1 MMYAIYAADG
11 KIECVLKGRVAPPPS
26 QSVIPLNASE
36 YNALLNNLAAWRV
49 VGGKITPYTQPQ
61 AEQLADAIVVQKRI
75 VTAACVSAM
84 TGGFVSS
91 ALGSAHTYPATLTDQ
106 HNLSGSVV
114 SSLLPNLPSGW
125 TTSFWCMDSTGA
137 WAFTPHTAAQIQQ
150 VGLDG
155 KAWITAQQEKLASL
169 NAQIEVA
176 TTVSEVTA
184 IIW

>member
-1 MMYAIYAADG
+1 MKQYYFSVWGNGGFPITGTGVTDGGIPAGAVECTETQYKNPGSYSIDTSNMTVVSAPVAAQ
-11 KIECVLKGRVAPPPS
+11 L
-26 QSVIPLNASE
+26 
-36 YNALLNNLAAWRV
+36 LAAQ
-49 VGGKITPYTQPQ
+49 TTQK
-61 AEQLADAIVVQKRI
+61 AL
-75 VTAACVSAM
+75 VTQSCVTAM

-91 ALGSAHTYPATLTDQ
+91 ALGSSHTYPSTLTDQ

-114 SSLLPNLPSGW
+114 ASLLPNLPSGW

-137 WAFTPHTAAQIQQ
+137 WAFTPHMAAQIQQ
-150 VGLDG
+150 VGMDG